1 VQKQNV
7 VVSVYVLL
15 VSSLAFSPEIP
26 HPPLVYLSSPA
37 LSSLGLLRLSV
48 FAESKRRQQQERARA
63 RSSSSLPPQKKENIG
78 QREAVSALTTPQQRL
93 HEREI
98 LIHKAASALRTPQ
111 ERLHERE
118 LLIHQLSSAINK
130 LLHNSV
136 CLHERELLLIHKSS
150 SAINSTRASKPAHML
165 EG

>member
-1 VQKQNV
+1 
-7 VVSVYVLL
+7 VLL

-26 HPPLVYLSSPA
+26 HPPLSIFRLQRC
-37 LSSLGLLRLSV
+37 LLLVSFVSV
-48 FAESKRRQQQERARA
+48 FAESKTQAATRARA
-63 RSSSSLPPQKKENIG
+63 RALVVVPSATKENIG

-150 SAINSTRASKPAHML
+150 SAINSTRASKPCAHVR
-165 EG
+165 G

>member
-1 VQKQNV
+1 MCCWFPH
-7 VVSVYVLL
+7 LL
-15 VSSLAFSPEIP
+15 SLPRSFP

-37 LSSLGLLRLSV
+37 LSSLGLLRLCL
-48 FAESKRRQQQERARA
+48 RREQTQAATRARA
-63 RSSSSLPPQKKENIG
+63 RALVVVPSATKENIG

>member
-1 VQKQNV
+1 MCCWFPHLLSLPRSPTPPLSIFRLQRGL
-7 VVSVYVLL
+7 LL
-15 VSSLAFSPEIP
+15 VSWS
-26 HPPLVYLSSPA
+26 LSS
-37 LSSLGLLRLSV
+37 
-48 FAESKRRQQQERARA
+48 QEQTQAATRARA
-63 RSSSSLPPQKKENIG
+63 RALVVVPSATKENIG

>member
-1 VQKQNV
+1 MCCWFPHLLSLPRSPTPPCLSFVCSV
-7 VVSVYVLL
+7 VFSWSP
-15 VSSLAFSPEIP
+15 SSL
-26 HPPLVYLSSPA
+26 SSQRA
-37 LSSLGLLRLSV
+37 NAGSN
-48 FAESKRRQQQERARA
+48 KRARA
-63 RSSSSLPPQKKENIG
+63 RALVVVPSATKENIG

-98 LIHKAASALRTPQ
+98 LIHKAASALTTPQ

-150 SAINSTRASKPAHML
+150 SAINSTRASKPCAHVR
-165 EG
+165 G